1 MKDQSQNGQYPDHQF
16 AQTILDSIS
25 AHVAILDKE
34 GNILE
39 TNRAWKRFAEENQ
52 INEDGLSKLAEPQ
65 TDHPPTNCDNSVL
78 RTVVN
83 LRGKIGPRTENIN
96 YLEVCEKAA
105 GIDGDFGF
113 IATGIREVIAG
124 QKVEFAMDY
133 PCHSDTEKRWFYMRV
148 VLASGPGPLRV
159 VVSHE
164 NITALKLMQE
174 KIEQNEQELLEEKR
188 RLEEANTALKVLL
201 RQHDIDR
208 RELEENVLDNIRQ
221 LVVPIS
227 QKLAELKLPDPAKD
241 LLTTLDTRLLE
252 VTKPF
257 LQRVAA
263 VHAILT
269 PQEIEIATL
278 IREGL
283 SSKEIAERLNISL
296 VTVNFHRRNLRKK
309 LKLDNTRKNL
319 RSYLV
324 SLAE

>member
-1 MKDQSQNGQYPDHQF
+1 MKDQSQKGQNPDHQF

-25 AHVAILDKE
+25 AHVAILDE
-34 GNILE
+34 HGNILE
-39 TNRAWKRFAEENQ
+39 TNRAWKRFAE
-52 INEDGLSKLAEPQ
+52 
-65 TDHPPTNCDNSVL
+65 DNRIDV
-78 RTVVN
+78 R
-83 LRGKIGPRTENIN
+83 PETENIN

-105 GIDGDFGF
+105 CKDDDYSFV
-113 IATGIREVIAG
+113 ATGIREVIAG
-124 QKVEFAMDY
+124 KKVEFAMDY

-174 KIEQNEQELLEEKR
+174 KIEQNEQDLLEEKR

-227 QKLAELKLPDPAKD
+227 QKLAEFRLPTPAKK
-241 LLTTLDTRLLE
+241 LLATLDTRLSE

-257 LQRVAA
+257 LQRVAT
-263 VHAILT
+263 VNAILT
-269 PQEIEIATL
+269 PQEIEVATL

-283 SSKEIAERLNISL
+283 SSKEIAERLSISL

-309 LKLDNTRKNL
+309 LKLDNTRQNL

-324 SLAE
+324 SLTE